1 MAAVGALGALSA
13 EELEMVRF
21 MRASKAA
28 AAQDGSGAAAGG
40 AAELS
45 TMATVPAGDGGAAP
59 AADGAAQAEQRSNPS
74 SPVDEPPG
82 AGGGAPGNA
91 SGDGLSDDALLAFD
105 VDAAVAAAGGS
116 DGAAAE
122 AAVAEEEEAAPGA
135 EEEDEGDL
143 LEDDDFMA
151 ELLSEVGDV
160 GEPPPA
166 DDGRPAQATV
176 TFAPPDPQ
184 PQPQPRPAAGARPAA
199 ARPASSSAF
208 AAAAGGGGILR
219 RPAAPPA
226 APAAAPAPGDRED
239 VESSS
244 RLRLQ
249 PGRALN
255 CVQMRALTAAH
266 PYLSFRAVQ
275 TRVHDDASG
284 AVALSEQPW
293 LTIGVVTKKSD
304 KKPTKNG
311 SHFRTLYFTDMQ
323 LEGGR
328 SICVLLTGE
337 ACSSVRVQEGGVYSL
352 LEPEIQQERRKGGT
366 GFILIVSRSESI
378 HFVGRSRDFV
388 PCRALKK
395 DNQPCSNYVDR
406 RLNDLCPCH
415 AEQAYNALKTDK
427 TGRMDLNN
435 AALSI
440 SRQIHERRE
449 DSTRIRTHGAGRGT
463 IASRKPGPGLSG
475 VSWQPRVGEKQLSA
489 VGGVFGTYEVAGTLV
504 RPVPREGGQ
513 SSVGLSQKNVLRSQE
528 RLGQMHAAGQLTGYR
543 RGPQM
548 VEAAKKERARKERE
562 KANARKLAAERK
574 KGRVA
579 AAARTG
585 ISQKVNARLERRE
598 EKVFGCG
605 GNHGEGARVRIAQT
619 KANAKKRAR
628 STGEPETGGGGSA
641 YSDTRLDDAKKYTNG
656 TEAAGAIGRS
666 AAARWSANQAAKVS
680 KNAQPPAK
688 ISKNAQMR
696 PSAPALEAEDDED
709 GEEDEEFEL
718 ELDGD

>member
-1 MAAVGALGALSA
+1 MAAVGALSA

-21 MRASKAA
+21 MRASKSA

-45 TMATVPAGDGGAAP
+45 ARAVRMPAGDGGAGP
-59 AADGAAQAEQRSNPS
+59 ADAAAEAQQRSNPS

-82 AGGGAPGNA
+82 GGAPGNA
-91 SGDGLSDDALLAFD
+91 GGNGLSDDALLAFD

-116 DGAAAE
+116 DGAAA
-122 AAVAEEEEAAPGA
+122 AAAEAAPDP
-135 EEEDEGDL
+135 EEEDEGDM

-166 DDGRPAQATV
+166 DDSRPAQATV

-184 PQPQPRPAAGARPAA
+184 PAA

-489 VGGVFGTYEVAGTLV
+489 VGGVFGTYEVAGTMV

-628 STGEPETGGGGSA
+628 SAGEPEAGGGGSA
-641 YSDTRLDDAKKYTNG
+641 YSETRLDDAKKYTNG

-688 ISKNAQMR
+688 ISKNAQQR
-696 PSAPALEAEDDED
+696 PNAPALEAGDDED